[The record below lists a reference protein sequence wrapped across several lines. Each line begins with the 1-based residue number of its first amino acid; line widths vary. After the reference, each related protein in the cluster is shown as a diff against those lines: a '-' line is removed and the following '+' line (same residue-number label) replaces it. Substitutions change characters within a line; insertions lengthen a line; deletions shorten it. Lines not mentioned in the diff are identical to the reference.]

1 MTFFAGHTG
10 TVRLRRSTQA
20 TAFESTIEPD
30 DINTILNRFGFD
42 GSMENVLTGDRLVIR
57 TDDPRKLAFLSPSTW
72 PQVNERQAGIAL
84 YANVNIAGGVRLFRD
99 FEDAVNNNRANELPL
114 IAFTGAPLPVT
125 IEIQDT
131 DFNTLG
137 GVTGF
142 TLQTERE
149 AVETTALSDKF
160 KQQYSAGLISGSGS
174 IDCLFAYQGATSS
187 RQELPVLMLQII
199 QRIEIGSSF
208 EAQLF
213 LTDQNVYGSTLDV
226 YYQFEGVVTRAGVE
240 VKSDAI
246 ISASIDFLTTGEIK
260 LFIGSAPG
268 YVLQENDD
276 RILLQEL
283 GIDALLKEVD
293 D

>member
-20 TAFESTIEPD
+20 TSFDTSIEPD
-30 DINTILNRFGFD
+30 DINTILNRFSFD
-42 GSMENVLTGDRLVIR
+42 GSMENVLTGDRLVVR
-57 TDDPRKLAFLSPSTW
+57 TEDARKLAFLPPSTW
-72 PQVNERQAGIAL
+72 PQVNERQSGVAL
-84 YANVNIAGGVRLFRD
+84 YANVNVAGGIRLFRS
-99 FEDAVNNNRANELPL
+99 FEAAVNNDRANELALVP
-114 IAFTGAPLPVT
+114 FSGAPLSVT

-137 GVTGF
+137 AVTGF
-142 TLQTERE
+142 TLQTERD

-174 IDCLFAYQGATSS
+174 IDCLFAYQGDETG

-208 EAQLF
+208 GAQLF

-226 YYQFEGVVTRAGVE
+226 YYEFEGVVTRAGVE
-240 VKSDAI
+240 VKSDSI
-246 ISASIDFLTTGEIK
+246 ISSSIDFLTTGEIK
-260 LFIGSAPG
+260 LLIGKAPG
-268 YVLQENDD
+268 YVLQETRNK
-276 RILLQEL
+276 ILLQEL
-283 GIDALLKEVD
+283 SIDALLKEVD